1 MKRIVAIFLLSL
13 AVLLVGCAPHQF
25 AADDGA
31 VKVEL
36 KKVEATKA
44 CYEARAMNGPDYSKL
59 SDMAIV
65 MIEQQKATAQLVGAL
80 TGKQIDPCGGGTN
93 LNDVLIAD
101 SNNRNRSVQVL
112 GGGVLN
118 ATKWIAGA
126 WAATEIVDSIGKN
139 AGSTSNVDTGGGD
152 STVTNSRTNS
162 ETNTDVS
169 NTGEE
174 GTATTSPGIDSTVPA
189 VDPAVPGD
197 VEIVNDPVV
206 VTED

>member
-1 MKRIVAIFLLSL
+1 MKRIVAVILISLS
-13 AVLLVGCAPHQF
+13 VLLVGCAPHQF
-25 AADDGA
+25 AMDDGA
-31 VKVEL
+31 VQVEM
-36 KKVEATKA
+36 KKEISRTA
-44 CYEARAMNGPDYSKL
+44 CYQSQAMNGPDYSKL

-80 TGKQIDPCGGGTN
+80 TGKQIDPCSSGTN

-112 GGGVLN
+112 GGGALKLGGIV
-118 ATKWIAGA
+118 AGV
-126 WAATEIVDSIGKN
+126 WGATEIVDSIGKN

-169 NTGEE
+169 NIGEE
-174 GTATTSPGIDSTVPA
+174 GTATTSGSFDATAPVADPVAPGIDI
-189 VDPAVPGD
+189 VDT
-197 VEIVNDPVV
+197 PVV
-206 VTED
+206 VTDN

>member
-1 MKRIVAIFLLSL
+1 MKRIAAVILVSLS
-13 AVLLVGCAPHQF
+13 VLLAGCAPHQF
-25 AADDGA
+25 AATDGA
-31 VKVEL
+31 VQVEL
-36 KKVEATKA
+36 NKEHSRTA
-44 CYEARAMNGPDYSKL
+44 CYQSLAMNGPDYSKL

-118 ATKWIAGA
+118 AVKWVAGA

-139 AGSTSNVDTGGGD
+139 AGNSTTSNTEGGD
-152 STVTNSRTNS
+152 VSVTNSRTNS
-162 ETNTDVS
+162 ETNTDVT

-174 GTATTSPGIDSTVPA
+174 GTATTSGSFDATTPVADPVAPG
-189 VDPAVPGD
+189 VD
-197 VEIVNDPVV
+197 IVDTPVV
-206 VTED
+206 VTDN